1 MLRLL
6 TLKME
11 IIKEKHIQ
19 IFVTIDRINRTNE
32 TIKRYLSFEKSITNE
47 VMIKQW
53 TDIRDDLAQQ
63 LQNLLSEETEIKF
76 LTAA

>member
-1 MLRLL
+1 
-6 TLKME
+6 ME
-11 IIKEKHIQ
+11 ITKEKHIQ

-32 TIKRYLSFEKSITNE
+32 TIKRYLSFESSMTNDA
-47 VMIKQW
+47 MIKQW